1 MSIKKFLAAAALLSL
16 SVAMYANSTDEM
28 EAYKTGFSHGLN
40 MIDYE
45 IKHEGIYPHELNFT
59 HKYTVSVPTAEM
71 TTAEILYLEY
81 LAARDGREPMI
92 LTDAIIFGGYDRYP
106 DADAAHLD
114 IREAYNLQNVVIR
127 EIKAGEKLFTSPI
140 ALAGAHAAFVKDV
153 NASGG
158 AVIIRNIL
166 PPEPVKI
173 EPVKP
178 VQTKKIIVAAPVKG
192 IFRLRNQ
199 QTQSYTY
206 DLKKYGKPYVS
217 DGFKDS
223 KIVKGKIKFQRELT
237 AVTAKGEVFLK
248 VSGANLFF
256 SVEDAEILK

>member
-1 MSIKKFLAAAALLSL
+1 MKKILAAVAFL
-16 SVAMYANSTDEM
+16 SVSAAIYANSTDET
-28 EAYKTGFSHGLN
+28 EAYKTGFSHGLK

-45 IKHEGIYPHELNFT
+45 IKHEGIYPHELNFA

-71 TTAEILYLEY
+71 TTSEILFLEY

-114 IREAYNLQNVVIR
+114 IRETYNLQNVVIR
-127 EIKAGEKLFTSPI
+127 EIKPGEKLFTNPI
-140 ALAGAHAAFVKDV
+140 ALAGAHAAFVEDV

-158 AVIIRNIL
+158 AVIVRNIL
-166 PPEPVKI
+166 PAPVPANVAV
-173 EPVKP
+173 PVKP
-178 VQTKKIIVAAPVKG
+178 TPAKVLKAAPIRGLFK
-192 IFRLRNQ
+192 LRNAK
-199 QTQSYTY
+199 TQAYVY
-206 DLKKYGKPYVS
+206 DPKFGKPYVS
-217 DGFKDS
+217 EGFKDG
-223 KIVKGKIKFQRELT
+223 KIVNGKIKYQRELT
-237 AVTAKGEVFLK
+237 AVTANGEVFLK